1 MTLRVE
7 NHFKLASKCIKP
19 MMALEDAIQ
28 ESSLEHLLLEL
39 VKIRAS
45 QINGC
50 AFCLHMHTT
59 DARAAGESEMR
70 IYMLDAWQ
78 ESSLYSER
86 ERAALAWTETLT
98 LIANNATSDEEY
110 TALASVFT
118 PEEQVYLTMAI
129 GAINSWNRFQIG
141 FAASHPVN
149 ASDVPA

>member
-1 MTLRVE
+1 MTLRIE

-19 MMALEDAIQ
+19 MMALEGVIE
-28 ESSLEHLLLEL
+28 ESSLEHRLLEL

-50 AFCLHMHTT
+50 AFCIHMHTT
-59 DARAAGESEMR
+59 DARAAGETEMR
-70 IYMLDAWQ
+70 IYMLDAWR
-78 ESSLYSER
+78 ESSLYSEQ
-86 ERAALAWTETLT
+86 ERAALAWTENLT
-98 LIANNATSDEEY
+98 LIAEKGAPNEEY
-110 TALASVFT
+110 ATLASVFT

-129 GAINSWNRFQIG
+129 GAINIWNRFQIG

>member
-7 NHFKLASKCIKP
+7 NHFKLASKCVKP
-19 MMALEDAIQ
+19 MMALEGAIQ
-28 ESSLEHLLLEL
+28 ESSLEHRLLEL

-50 AFCLHMHTT
+50 AFCIHMHTT
-59 DARAAGESEMR
+59 DARAAGETEMR
-70 IYMLDAWQ
+70 IYMLDGWR

-98 LIANNATSDEEY
+98 LIADKGASNKEY
-110 TALASVFT
+110 AILASEFT

-129 GAINSWNRFQIG
+129 GAINTWNRFQIG

>member
-19 MMALEDAIQ
+19 MMALETAIQ
-28 ESSLEHLLLEL
+28 ESNLEHRMLEL

-50 AFCLHMHTT
+50 AFCIHMHTT
-59 DARAAGESEMR
+59 DARASGETEMR
-70 IYMLDAWQ
+70 IYMLDAWR
-78 ESSLYSER
+78 ESSLFSER

-98 LIANNATSDEEY
+98 RLTDKGAPDEEY
-110 TALASVFT
+110 AAVSNVFT

-129 GAINSWNRFQIG
+129 GAINTWNRFQIG

-149 ASDVPA
+149 ESDVPA